1 MALDAAT
8 IKSKL
13 DAVSWD
19 KRDDTAVTIINAA
32 SEAEIG
38 SLDDQA
44 VLLLNDALVG
54 GAISFR
60 SEQDKEALKKLVK
73 ATQFQPV
80 AANPD
85 YGVGLIKAAKP
96 GNLAIKNELSSG
108 MVTRIY
114 KAEDKRLSNLE
125 RYLIDGKTIG
135 RGQLGQTAFED
146 VISKKYFKNEW
157 EACVRRLVVSTHL
170 AGKLNSNYQSVFIN
184 NNTFKVKFPDNYGIV
199 YIHPQ
204 LEDFVVA
211 AYLGIRMIRA
221 TKSGRSTKDVARF
234 AVAVYH
240 GMYKMV
246 VAAQT
251 AVKDDVNWAPVEA
264 SLIASGRTDEVAYV
278 NEVVT

>member
-8 IKSKL
+8 IKGKL

-19 KRDDTAVTIINAA
+19 KRDDTAGTIISGA

-38 SLDDQA
+38 NLDDHA
-44 VLLLNDALVG
+44 VLLLHDALVG
-54 GAISFR
+54 GSISYR
-60 SEQDKEALKKLVK
+60 SQEDTAALEKLVK
-73 ATQFQPV
+73 ATKFQPV

-96 GNLAIKNELSSG
+96 GNLAIVNELSSD
-108 MVTRIY
+108 MVTAIY
-114 KAEDKRLSNLE
+114 KAEDKRLSNME
-125 RYLIDGKTIG
+125 RYVTDGKTIG
-135 RGQLGQTAFED
+135 RGQLGQSAFED
-146 VISKKYFKNEW
+146 VINAKYFKNEW
-157 EACVRRLVVSTHL
+157 ETCVRRLVLSTYL
-170 AGKLNSNYQSVFIN
+170 AGTLQSKYQSVFLDK
-184 NNTFKVKFPDNYGIV
+184 TAHKVKFPGNYANV
-199 YIHPQ
+199 HIHPQ

-240 GMYKMV
+240 GMFKMV

-251 AVKDDVNWAPVEA
+251 AVNDKVNWAPVMT
-264 SLIASGRTDEVAYV
+264 SLIGSGRTDEVAYV
-278 NEVVT
+278 NEVVK

>member
-19 KRDDTAVTIINAA
+19 KRDDTAGTIISAA
-32 SEAEIG
+32 SDAEIG

-44 VLLLNDALVG
+44 VLLLHDALVG

-60 SEQDKEALKKLVK
+60 SQEDKDALKKLIK

-80 AANPD
+80 ATNPN

-96 GNLAIKNELSSG
+96 GNLAIGNELSSG

-114 KAEDKRLSNLE
+114 KAEDKRLSNFE
-125 RYLIDGKTIG
+125 RYVTDGKTIG

-157 EACVRRLVVSTHL
+157 ETCVRRLVISTHL
-170 AGKLNSNYQSVFIN
+170 AGNLRSGYQSVFLDS
-184 NNTFKVKFPDNYGIV
+184 NTFKVKFPDNYSIV
-199 YIHPQ
+199 HIHPQ

-221 TKSGRSTKDVARF
+221 TKAGRSTKDVARF

-251 AVKDDVNWAPVEA
+251 AVKDEVNWAPVMA
-264 SLIASGRTDEVAYV
+264 SLIGSGRTDEVAYV
-278 NEVVT
+278 NEVVK